1 MVFPKVK
8 KRGYKMR
15 FGSVEFFKVLIK
27 TVLAIAFFVPLIL
40 CIIFAVALWNRT
52 AQLKETQSEN
62 SRITASAELLLSEKV
77 PDIESFYE
85 IYSMSGFSDEDFENY
100 ISQRNGNPPAENKG
114 ESAEA
119 NSAAPESNPV
129 NSPESAEDKPVEST
143 PATTTAAEPAAE
155 TEEAVPAATVPE
167 DSPYSALYTD
177 MYVTAPAETL
187 REQGTVYL
195 TFDDGPSNNTYSI
208 LSYLKE
214 YNIKATFFVVP
225 TRDELC
231 YERLRAIAEGGHAIG
246 VHSASHDYEKI
257 YSSVD
262 AYLADFYEAWNIIYE
277 ATGIKAEIFRFPG
290 GSKNDFNAATRDDII
305 AEMTRRGFRFFDW
318 NVDSNDAGGA
328 NWTEMYNSVP
338 ADIAQCYRA
347 VVLMHDSEPRKN
359 TVLVLEDI
367 IHVLINEGYRF
378 DKINNDTR
386 PVQFI
391 GPYA

>member
-1 MVFPKVK
+1 
-8 KRGYKMR
+8 MR

-40 CIIFAVALWNRT
+40 CILFAVVLWNRT
-52 AQLKETQSEN
+52 AELKETQSEN

-100 ISQRNGNPPAENKG
+100 ISQKNGTQPADVKG
-114 ESAEA
+114 E
-119 NSAAPESNPV
+119 PV
-129 NSPESAEDKPVEST
+129 EETTTVTEDKPETTENKPAEST

-155 TEEAVPAATVPE
+155 TEEAVPAGAEVRE

-177 MYVTAPAETL
+177 MYVTAPSETV

-231 YERLRAIAEGGHAIG
+231 YERLRAIVEGGHAIG

-257 YSSVD
+257 YGSVD
-262 AYLADFYEAWNIIYE
+262 AYLADFYEAWTIIYE
-277 ATGIKAEIFRFPG
+277 ATGVKTEIFRFPG

-338 ADIAQCYRA
+338 ADISQCYRA

>member
-1 MVFPKVK
+1 
-8 KRGYKMR
+8 MR

-100 ISQRNGNPPAENKG
+100 ISQRNGAQPAENKG

-119 NSAAPESNPV
+119 NSAAPESSPEGNPV
-129 NSPESAEDKPVEST
+129 NSPETAEDKPAEST
-143 PATTTAAEPAAE
+143 PVSAAADEPIEPAAE

-167 DSPYSALYTD
+167 NSPYSALYTD
-177 MYVTAPAETL
+177 MYVTAPAETV

-208 LSYLKE
+208 LAYLKE

-225 TRDELC
+225 ARDELC

-257 YSSVD
+257 YASVD
-262 AYLADFYEAWNIIYE
+262 AYLADFNEAWNIIYE
-277 ATGIKAEIFRFPG
+277 ATGIKTEIFRFPG

-338 ADIAQCYRA
+338 ADISQCYRS

-367 IHVLINEGYRF
+367 IHVLINEGYSF